1 MSFMSPSRAAT
12 QTLAAPAASPVPSPP
27 SVTDKD
33 VQAAGDAARASAA
46 AAAGRVSTILTSGM
60 GASDYLGSRKKT
72 LLGA

>member
-1 MSFMSPSRAAT
+1 MSFGSSSRAAT
-12 QTLAAPAASPVPSPP
+12 PVASPAGPVPSPP

>member
-1 MSFMSPSRAAT
+1 MSFGSSSRA
-12 QTLAAPAASPVPSPP
+12 AAPAASPASGPVPSPP